1 MKYGVGVGR
10 EGFTWSGVTTVS
22 AKREWPDWTPP
33 PEMLRRRPDLPR
45 HMAGG
50 LDNLR
55 NPAQRG
61 HRFQRKADSIPVIA
75 DSR

>member
-1 MKYGVGVGR
+1 MQQHRKARRALDQGADR
-10 EGFTWSGVTTVS
+10 RAAKAQDEVS
-22 AKREWPDWTPP
+22 
-33 PEMLRRRPDLPR
+33 
-45 HMAGG
+45 
-50 LDNLR
+50 LR

>member
-1 MKYGVGVGR
+1 MLWSVGCIIDMFESEFSV
-10 EGFTWSGVTTVS
+10 
-22 AKREWPDWTPP
+22 
-33 PEMLRRRPDLPR
+33 
-45 HMAGG
+45 
-50 LDNLR
+50 R

>member
-1 MKYGVGVGR
+1 MTDTITESLRTVDEYRRQAVNCR
-10 EGFTWSGVTTVS
+10 EQSER
-22 AKREWPDWTPP
+22 AP
-33 PEMLRRRPDLPR
+33 
-45 HMAGG
+45 
-50 LDNLR
+50 NLR